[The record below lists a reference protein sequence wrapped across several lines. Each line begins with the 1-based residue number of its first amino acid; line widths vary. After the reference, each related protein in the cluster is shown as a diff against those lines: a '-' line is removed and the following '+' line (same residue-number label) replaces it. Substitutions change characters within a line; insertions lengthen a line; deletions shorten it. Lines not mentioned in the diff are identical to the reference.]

1 MVIFCGEVAAL
12 PDDLARAC
20 EAVGAE
26 TGDGVDGALA
36 GADEPVGII
45 PVGGFAGVDGEG
57 LARITRR

>member
-1 MVIFCGEVAAL
+1 MAAL

-45 PVGGFAGVDGEG
+45 PVDGFAGTDDEG
-57 LARITRR
+57 LVSITRR